1 MPILNWHNTRND
13 FIKEPNEQAINS
25 IQFLFQSQRGRRSAD
40 WNFCIWLLILN
51 RVRLVAR
58 LLSRRG
64 NFGGHSSSWWVK
76 IAKCI
81 RACATVVSKET
92 KSVFES
98 NAFIFVWKSFFFPC
112 FFFSSFFFPRK
123 QTLVREKR
131 LFRNFYCFHAHAHVR
146 YIHATSH
153 DRASSNS
160 TTQFC
165 ERELNKNYDLLA
177 GVWNYYLSR
186 FSISLFV
193 SFVVINFIVNN
204 SINEKNFVI

>member
-112 FFFSSFFFPRK
+112 FFFSSFFFFHESKPLSVRK
-123 QTLVREKR
+123 DCFVTSIAFTRMHTYVTYTLHRMIELRAILRHSFAKGNWTKITIYWLGYEIIIYR
-131 LFRNFYCFHAHAHVR
+131 AFRFHF
-146 YIHATSH
+146 SFL
-153 DRASSNS
+153 S
-160 TTQFC
+160 
-165 ERELNKNYDLLA
+165 LL
-177 GVWNYYLSR
+177 
-186 FSISLFV
+186 
-193 SFVVINFIVNN
+193 
-204 SINEKNFVI
+204 